1 MDTAPQQASIR
12 IITLISMCS
21 RSGLLKT
28 PSILLPTLEYF
39 MYLSYNFIQEK
50 CNFIEYNFI
59 QEKYLTPKWKNSLMH
74 INDYELSRLAS
85 THSLQ
90 ASSST
95 KPCIFSIPGLRFTV
109 NKIIINIAYP
119 VGKWPG
125 SLRALPFMC
134 VNVLARV
141 RAGIAAE
148 LCKALPVRVWIMSP
162 N

>member
-1 MDTAPQQASIR
+1 
-12 IITLISMCS
+12 
-21 RSGLLKT
+21 
-28 PSILLPTLEYF
+28 
-39 MYLSYNFIQEK
+39 
-50 CNFIEYNFI
+50 
-59 QEKYLTPKWKNSLMH
+59 MH

-148 LCKALPVRVWIMSP
+148 LYKALPVRV
-162 N
+162 